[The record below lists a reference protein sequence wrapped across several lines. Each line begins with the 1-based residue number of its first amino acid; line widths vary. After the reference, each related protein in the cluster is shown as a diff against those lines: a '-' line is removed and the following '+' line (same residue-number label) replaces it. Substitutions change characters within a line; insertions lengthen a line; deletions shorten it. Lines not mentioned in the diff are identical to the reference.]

1 MGKFAFTCQACG
13 SELEIDDES
22 RGEMDLCPHCQAAI
36 KIPLVRAPQVRIPE
50 EQVPTPRPK
59 KKMVLSQQNAATLAS
74 AGRPRSSSGSGFM
87 VGALVG
93 VVIGLGIGLCSPVR
107 LSSLLSGEVRVP
119 PALSALRPSKVEW
132 KSKLLQNYA
141 LQNNRICAPAGAT
154 NQPPAGEKY
163 SLQGFQLA
171 LGQPDKIE
179 TVGSDKA
186 LCYECNDGQVQV
198 LINSTN
204 YDAGQVLGALINDE

>member
-1 MGKFAFTCQACG
+1 MGKFAFTCPACKG
-13 SELEIDDES
+13 ELEIDDES
-22 RGEMDLCPHCQAAI
+22 RGEMTECPLCQAAI
-36 KIPLVRAPQVRIPE
+36 KIPLVRAPQLPPAAPQPV
-50 EQVPTPRPK
+50 PK
-59 KKMVLSQQNAATLAS
+59 KKLVLSQQNAATLAS

-93 VVIGLGIGLCSPVR
+93 VVIGLVIGLCSPVR
-107 LSSLLSGEVRVP
+107 LSSLLSGAVRVP
-119 PALSALRPSKVEW
+119 SALSALRPSKVEW

-141 LQNNRICAPAGAT
+141 LRNNRICAPAGET
-154 NQPPAGEKY
+154 NQPPASEKY

-171 LGQPDKIE
+171 LGQPDKVE

-198 LINSTN
+198 LISATN
-204 YDAGQVLGALINDE
+204 YDAGQILGALINDE